1 MHIARLETQ
10 TRHEGTLLK
19 LTIPSAMLAEL
30 IEDGHMVDWR
40 VTREDLAA
48 IDLSGLS
55 LDLLD
60 GEIDRLIIQAYDEV
74 PPSEMQVELDDL

>member
-40 VTREDLAA
+40 VTSAVTTNVRMGRA
-48 IDLSGLS
+48 STTWS
-55 LDLLD
+55 
-60 GEIDRLIIQAYDEV
+60 
-74 PPSEMQVELDDL
+74 P